1 MTYCETVT
9 LRDGRFCLLRS
20 AGEDDARAVL
30 DCFELTHGETDYL
43 LTYPGEMSLSEEQEG
58 EFLRK
63 KEQSPGA
70 VELLALVDGR
80 VVGTAGIDAVGTREK
95 LKHRA
100 SLGISVE
107 KAFWSLGIGRALLRG
122 CVACAKAAG
131 YAQLELEAVAEN
143 GRALSLYESEGFTEY
158 GRNPL
163 GFRTRGG
170 AWQELVLMRLPL

>member
-1 MTYCETVT
+1 MTYREIVR
-9 LRDGRFCLLRS
+9 LKDGRDCLLRS
-20 AGEDDARAVL
+20 AGETDAQAVL
-30 DCFELTHGETDYL
+30 DCFELTHEETEYL
-43 LTYPGEMSLSEEQEG
+43 LTYPGEMSLTAEQEG

-80 VVGTAGIDAVGTREK
+80 VVGSAGIDAVGTREK

-100 SLGISVE
+100 ELGISVE
-107 KAFWSLGIGRALLRG
+107 KAFWGLGIGRALLRG
-122 CVACAKAAG
+122 CVACAKQAG

-143 GRALSLYESEGFTEY
+143 ERAIALYESEGFIEY

-163 GFRTRGG
+163 GFLTREGRL
-170 AWQELVLMRLPL
+170 QELVLMRLEL